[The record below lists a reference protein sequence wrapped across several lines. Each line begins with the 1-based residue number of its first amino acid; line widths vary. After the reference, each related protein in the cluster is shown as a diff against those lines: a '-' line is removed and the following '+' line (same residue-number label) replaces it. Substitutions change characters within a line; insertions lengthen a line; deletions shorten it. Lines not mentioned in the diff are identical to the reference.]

1 MSPLGVT
8 GAMSLRETRGA
19 VKPDRSEP
27 YQRLARTLS
36 MVAPSASKSP
46 PSASAGFAASPGGRF
61 RTGAAEGRLCSAS
74 NAAAE
79 GADDAELSLATL
91 ADSGGDGAA
100 ATGTSSGGATGRARG
115 GSSGGL
121 NAAGGA
127 DDAELSLATLA
138 DSGGDGAVATGI

>member
-46 PSASAGFAASPGGRF
+46 LSASAGFAASRGGRF
-61 RTGAAEGRLCSAS
+61 RAGVADGRLCSAS
-74 NAAAE
+74 
-79 GADDAELSLATL
+79 DA
-91 ADSGGDGAA
+91 
-100 ATGTSSGGATGRARG
+100 
-115 GSSGGL
+115 
-121 NAAGGA
+121 AAGGA

-138 DSGGDGAVATGI
+138 DAGRDGAAATGTSTEGGGAIGRAL